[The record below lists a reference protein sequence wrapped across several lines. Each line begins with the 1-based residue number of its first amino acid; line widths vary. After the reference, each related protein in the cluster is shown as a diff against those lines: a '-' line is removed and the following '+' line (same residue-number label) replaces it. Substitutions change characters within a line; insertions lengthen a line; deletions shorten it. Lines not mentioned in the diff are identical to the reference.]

1 MKQNT
6 GNGMDHNYEPQSTP
20 GYRSGLAYLL
30 IGGGIG
36 ATLALLFAP
45 KAGSQL
51 RGDIADVT
59 KKGYEVARDKARVL
73 NEKSGELAHT
83 VKEKADA
90 VYNFAARKVGAE
102 IDTVRETAV
111 SAVDDLVDKT
121 ANKIHDREEGFRGAA
136 SIG

>member
-1 MKQNT
+1 MKQDKR
-6 GNGMDHNYEPQSTP
+6 NGSEHNYGLGLTP
-20 GYRSGLAYLL
+20 GYRTGLAYLL

-45 KAGSQL
+45 KAGNQL

-59 KKGYEVARDKARVL
+59 RKGYDVAAGKARVL

-90 VYNFAARKVGAE
+90 VYNFAARKVGAHVDAVE
-102 IDTVRETAV
+102 ETASTV
-111 SAVDDLVDKT
+111 VDDLKT
-121 ANKIHDREEGFRGAA
+121 TAKNIENREQENRGAA
-136 SIG
+136 RIG